1 MDTELKAPR
10 KLSELKAPAKLS
22 ILTGFDCP
30 TLFFALTT
38 HSHSILRFA
47 DTAAIL
53 LLPPGHPIMII
64 ELNIFLSEQL
74 ISMFIMGCSGDKI
87 NMAAI
92 SAKQSMEQNRK
103 KNSKLT

>member
-22 ILTGFDCP
+22 VLTGFDCP

-38 HSHSILRFA
+38 HSRSILRFA

-53 LLPPGHPIMII
+53 ILPPGHPIRII
-64 ELNIFLSEQL
+64 EQDLF
-74 ISMFIMGCSGDKI
+74 
-87 NMAAI
+87 
-92 SAKQSMEQNRK
+92 
-103 KNSKLT
+103 